1 MTVMREEGK
10 WKIQD
15 VGRLLKESF
24 KAILQGRLLL
34 RLNIGRYF
42 IHIVYTFFL
51 FAMLIW
57 FSLGVDSTLAKVEK
71 KQNVLNELQIEHS
84 NLEFQLR
91 SLNRRATLQEMLEES
106 GSKVTAP
113 TRPATVLKK

>member
-1 MTVMREEGK
+1 MAEGQK

-24 KAILQGRLLL
+24 KAIIHGQFLL

-51 FAMLIW
+51 FGMLIW
-57 FSLGVDSTLAKVEK
+57 FSLVVDSTLAKVEK
-71 KQNVLNELQIEHS
+71 NQAAIKELEIEHA
-84 NLEFQLR
+84 NLEFELR
-91 SLNRRATLQEMLEES
+91 TLNRRAALEDLLRAS
-106 GSKVTAP
+106 GSKVTEP
-113 TRPATVLKK
+113 EKPATVLKK

>member
-1 MTVMREEGK
+1 MAEGQK

-15 VGRLLKESF
+15 VGRLLKESV
-24 KAILQGRLLL
+24 KAILHGQFLL

-51 FAMLIW
+51 FGMLIW

-71 KQNVLNELQIEHS
+71 NQAAIKELEIEHS
-84 NLEFQLR
+84 NLEFELR
-91 SLNRRATLQEMLEES
+91 TLNRRAALEEMLKEA
-106 GSKVTAP
+106 GSKVTEP
-113 TRPATVLKK
+113 QKPATVLKK

>member
-1 MTVMREEGK
+1 MREEGK

-15 VGRLLKESF
+15 VGRLLKECF
-24 KAILQGRLLL
+24 KAILHGQLLL

-57 FSLGVDSTLAKVEK
+57 FSLGVDSTLARVEDNQHSLK
-71 KQNVLNELQIEHS
+71 ELQIEHS
-84 NLEFQLR
+84 NLEFQLK
-91 SLNRRATLQEMLEES
+91 SLNRRATLQDMLEES

-113 TRPATVLKK
+113 ARPATVLKK

>member
-1 MTVMREEGK
+1 MEEGQK

-15 VGRLLKESF
+15 VGRLLKESV
-24 KAILQGRLLL
+24 KAILHGQFLL

-51 FAMLIW
+51 FGMLIW

-71 KQNVLNELQIEHS
+71 NQAAIKELEIEHA
-84 NLEFQLR
+84 NLEFELR
-91 SLNRRATLQEMLEES
+91 TLNRRAALEEMLKEA
-106 GSKVTAP
+106 GSKVTEP
-113 TRPATVLKK
+113 QKPATVLKK